1 MTISE
6 DTGSPTASQPHMSHE
21 QPHTRV
27 SWRRIFT
34 TFSQVHPSL
43 LSLSPALCFTEKQAE
58 VIRTT
63 CQQGCWSRLLAW
75 GRLAHPWR
83 WLWFPRVDRHTGG
96 TQRHPAEL
104 RAQVLAVPGTLP
116 AVGRTAAV

>member
-1 MTISE
+1 MRISE

-58 VIRTT
+58 MMRTT
-63 CQQGCWSRLLAW
+63 SARMLEQAAGMGKAGPPVEVALVPQSGQT
-75 GRLAHPWR
+75 HWR
-83 WLWFPRVDRHTGG
+83 D
-96 TQRHPAEL
+96 
-104 RAQVLAVPGTLP
+104 
-116 AVGRTAAV
+116 TATPC